1 MTPPSAQSQVA
12 DDALP
17 SPQPAVRRVSRPRGR
32 LMQFGVPSLLWLIF
46 LGNIVAIV
54 WLWIHGGNLNN
65 PTTGDLLTSISRIT
79 GLLGAY
85 LALVQI
91 LLLARLPWLERVAGF
106 DRLTVWHRWN
116 GHACLD
122 LIVAHVFLSV
132 WGYAMLDTGLSLSN
146 APAKHTSFWGEF
158 WAILAG
164 NRYPGMITATVGTA
178 LLVVVVLTS
187 LVIARRH
194 LSYELWYAVHL
205 TAYAGIALGWFHQLP
220 TGNEFVLND
229 VTSDY
234 WISLYVASLALIAF
248 RVAEPIW
255 HGFRYRLRI
264 SEVVDEGPG
273 VVSFRIAGRHLD
285 RLHVQAGQFF
295 IWRFLARGF
304 WWTAHPFSLSEAPDG
319 RSYRITVKAL
329 GDHTAKLGRIKPGTR
344 VVAEGPFGAFTDEVR
359 SRDKVLLVAGGIGI
373 TPVRA
378 LAQVMEADAVVL
390 YRVVSSDD
398 IVFFEELDDLAVDRG
413 IRVHYVV
420 GDHTSEAG
428 KELLSPKHLRE
439 LVPDLG
445 EREVYVCGP
454 PAMIAVLD
462 HNLRHAGV
470 SRHHLHVE
478 NFAF

>member
-1 MTPPSAQSQVA
+1 MTVPSAQTQLA
-12 DDALP
+12 DGALP
-17 SPQPAVRRVSRPRGR
+17 ALRRFARSRSPVQRYWVRA
-32 LMQFGVPSLLWLIF
+32 LLWLVF
-46 LGNIVAIV
+46 VGNIVAIF
-54 WLWIHGGNLNN
+54 WLWIHGGNLHN
-65 PTTGDLLTSISRIT
+65 PSTGDLLTSISRIT

-122 LIVAHVFLSV
+122 LIIAHVFLSV
-132 WGYAMLDTGLSLSN
+132 WGYAMLDTGLSLSS

-158 WAILAG
+158 WALLAA

-187 LVIARRH
+187 LAIARRH
-194 LSYELWYAVHL
+194 LNYELWYAVHL
-205 TAYAGIALGWFHQLP
+205 TSYAGIALGWFHQLP

-229 VTSDY
+229 ITSDY
-234 WISLYVASLALIAF
+234 WISLYVATLALIAF
-248 RVAEPIW
+248 RIGEPIW
-255 HGFRYRLRI
+255 HGIRYRLRV
-264 SEVVDEGPG
+264 SEVIHEGPG
-273 VVSFRIAGRHLD
+273 VFSFRIDGRHLD
-285 RLHVQAGQFF
+285 RLRVQAGQFF
-295 IWRFLARGF
+295 IWRFLTRGF

-329 GDHTAKLGRIKPGTR
+329 GDHTARIESITPGTR
-344 VVAEGPFGAFTDEVR
+344 VVAEGPFGAFTDAAR

-378 LAQVMEADAVVL
+378 LMQVMDADAIVL

-398 IVFFEELDDLAVDRG
+398 IVFFEELDELAVERG
-413 IRVHYVV
+413 VRVEYIV
-420 GDHTSEAG
+420 GDHATAEG

-439 LVPDLG
+439 LVPDLD

-462 HNLRHAGV
+462 RNLRKAGV

-478 NFAF
+478 NFAL